1 MRNIFK
7 LPRLKSVL
15 MSAVLVMGAAA
26 SSLAPLFGDY
36 TAEAASGNNLSSIYP
51 SKMTKMKL
59 SLVYTGKEIDGTV
72 NSTQSFAITDKYF
85 IVVQAHSTKENAGWI
100 VATNYKKPSSTPAWK
115 AKYNIG
121 HGNGATWN
129 SKKNQI
135 VVIDGSTKYFF
146 NANNGKYVTK
156 VTTGPSGSGIAY
168 DAKNDHYIQ
177 TSGRSATSGQ
187 ILNSNFT
194 LIKTFDAGHRLVS
207 QDVAYNDGYIYRIG
221 WGGCNYLK
229 NHNLKDDATYCS
241 KYFGEGSNVV
251 YQFDSNGKYV
261 NAYYTDAGFGEL
273 ESMAFG
279 TDGAPYLMFNSKPD
293 SSHYSVYKLNNL
305 SKPASVP
312 QITAVNTTKPAAT
325 TTTTKPATT
334 STTTSKPATTSTTT
348 TKPATTTTI
357 TKPVTTTTTTTTT
370 TKPATTNTTTTTKPT
385 TSTTTTT
392 KPATTTAT
400 TKPATTATTTTKPT
414 ITTTTTTT
422 TTTKPATTNTTT
434 TTKPVT
440 TTTTTTKPAASTDTS
455 TTKPATTTTT
465 KPVTTS
471 RTVTNTVNTTKPAVT
486 STTTTTKPTTI
497 TTTTNT
503 ASTTS
508 TSTAV
513 PTIVDTSVGTDTGVQ
528 VSVNTEDNTKTN
540 VKSDDRADV
549 DEMVEIEIPKAGK
562 TVTVDDEPSKISRI
576 VITLAVLIGALAILY
591 YLVVIFRY
599 SR

>member
-7 LPRLKSVL
+7 LPKFKKVL
-15 MSAVLVMGAAA
+15 MSTVLIIGTVVP
-26 SSLAPLFGDY
+26 SLTPLFSDY

-115 AKYNIG
+115 TKYNIG

-146 NANNGKYVTK
+146 NANNGKFVTK
-156 VTTGPSGSGIAY
+156 VATGPSGSSIAY

-177 TSGRSATSGQ
+177 TSGHGATSGQ
-187 ILNSNFT
+187 ILNGNFT
-194 LIKTFDAGHRLVS
+194 LIKTFDAGHRLVN
-207 QDVAYNDGYIYRIG
+207 QDVAYHDGYIYKIG
-221 WGGCNYLK
+221 WGGCNYFK
-229 NHNLKDDATYCS
+229 NHNRADDATYCS

-251 YQFDSNGKYV
+251 YQFDSNGKYM

-279 TDGAPYLMFNSKPD
+279 TDGTPYLMFNGKPD

-312 QITAVNTTKPAAT
+312 QIMAVTTAKPATTTTTTTKPATTTTTTKPATTTTTKPAT

-334 STTTSKPATTSTTT
+334 STTTTTKPTTTNTTTTKPVTTATTT
-348 TKPATTTTI
+348 TKPA
-357 TKPVTTTTTTTTT
+357 TTTTT
-370 TKPATTNTTTTTKPT
+370 TKPATTNTTTTKPAT
-385 TSTTTTT
+385 TSTTTA
-392 KPATTTAT
+392 KPAITNTNTTTSKPVASTTTTTTAQPVT
-400 TKPATTATTTTKPT
+400 TSR
-414 ITTTTTTT
+414 TTTTTT
-422 TTTKPATTNTTT
+422 TTTKPSATSGNTT
-434 TTKPVT
+434 V
-440 TTTTTTKPAASTDTS
+440 ST
-455 TTKPATTTTT
+455 
-465 KPVTTS
+465 
-471 RTVTNTVNTTKPAVT
+471 TVNTTKPAVT
-486 STTTTTKPTTI
+486 STTTTTKPTT
-497 TTTTNT
+497 TTNT
-503 ASTTS
+503 VSTTS
-508 TSTAV
+508 TSVAV

-549 DEMVEIEIPKAGK
+549 DEMVEIETPKAGK
-562 TVTVDDEPSKISRI
+562 TMTVDDEPSKISRI
-576 VITLAVLIGALAILY
+576 VIALAVLIGALAILY

>member
-1 MRNIFK
+1 MRKILK
-7 LPRLKSVL
+7 LSRLKKIL
-15 MSAVLVMGAAA
+15 MSVVLIIGTVAP
-26 SSLAPLFGDY
+26 SLAPLFGGDI
-36 TAEAASGNNLSSIYP
+36 AEAASGNNLSSIHP
-51 SKMTKMKL
+51 SKMIKMKL

-115 AKYNIG
+115 TKYNIG

-146 NANNGKYVTK
+146 NAKNGEYVTK

-194 LIKTFDAGHRLVS
+194 LIKTFDAGHKLVG
-207 QDVAYNDGYIYRIG
+207 QDVAYHDGYIYRIG

-229 NHNLKDDATYCS
+229 NHNLKDDAAYCS

-251 YQFDSNGKYV
+251 YQFDSNGKYM

-279 TDGAPYLMFNSKPD
+279 TDGTPYLMFNGKPD

-312 QITAVNTTKPAAT
+312 QITAVTTPKPVTPPSAITTTKPAT
-325 TTTTKPATT
+325 TTTTTKPTTTTTATKPATT
-334 STTTSKPATTSTTT
+334 STTTTTKPTTTNTTTTKPVTTATTT
-348 TKPATTTTI
+348 TKPA
-357 TKPVTTTTTTTTT
+357 TTTTT
-370 TKPATTNTTTTTKPT
+370 TKPATTNTTTTKPAT
-385 TSTTTTT
+385 TSTTTA
-392 KPATTTAT
+392 KPATTNTNT
-400 TKPATTATTTTKPT
+400 TTSKPVASTTTTTTAQPVT
-414 ITTTTTTT
+414 TSRTTTTTT
-422 TTTKPATTNTTT
+422 TTTKPSATSGNTT
-434 TTKPVT
+434 V
-440 TTTTTTKPAASTDTS
+440 ST
-455 TTKPATTTTT
+455 
-465 KPVTTS
+465 
-471 RTVTNTVNTTKPAVT
+471 TVNTTKPAVT
-486 STTTTTKPTTI
+486 STTTTTKPTTT

-503 ASTTS
+503 VSTTS
-508 TSTAV
+508 TSVAV

-549 DEMVEIEIPKAGK
+549 DEMVEIETPKAGK
-562 TVTVDDEPSKISRI
+562 TMTVDDEPSKISRI